1 VPDLEFFFALD
12 VSDEASFDVML
23 NQVAAAVLG
32 YAGCSGERLTALA
45 ASFRAELTAAAGA
58 GRRCHVQFRAHAGQL
73 RITVS
78 CAGRPDWHTTHAF
91 PPE

>member
-1 VPDLEFFFALD
+1 MPDLEFFFALD

-32 YAGCSGERLTALA
+32 YAGCSGDRLTALA
-45 ASFRAELTAAAGA
+45 ASVRAELKAAAGA
-58 GRRCHVQFRAHAGQL
+58 TRPCRVQFQAHAGRL
-73 RITVS
+73 LITVS
-78 CAGRPDWHTTHAF
+78 CAGRPEWHTTHAF